1 MKAEA
6 VVVLA
11 PPLLRRPRPF
21 QRKNDCAAAED
32 VPLRV
37 AQDLACA
44 LAGKKRRYGERV
56 PERAKRP
63 RGPGDGDDDDGDEL
77 EAVVAA
83 AAAGGETAE
92 GAKGMGLAPVEPWKT
107 SAAS

>member
-1 MKAEA
+1 MEAEA

-11 PPLLRRPRPF
+11 QPLLRPRPL
-21 QRKNDCAAAED
+21 QKLDDCAAAED

-44 LAGKKRRYGERV
+44 LAGKKTRYGERV
-56 PERAKRP
+56 PERAMRP
-63 RGPGDGDDDDGDEL
+63 RVPGDGDDDGDES
-77 EAVVAA
+77 EAAVA
-83 AAAGGETAE
+83 AAAGGGETGE
-92 GAKGMGLAPVEPWKT
+92 GEKGMGLAPVEPWKT